1 MIGILT
7 FVLLSIEGVRAVEE
21 VDIEGVRAVEV
32 DIEGVRAVD
41 VKGAVEEVGVDDDEL
56 FP

>member
-1 MIGILT
+1 MVGILT
-7 FVLLSIEGVRAVEE
+7 FMLPSVEGVC
-21 VDIEGVRAVEV
+21 AVEV
-32 DIEGVRAVD
+32 DIEGVRAGEEVD

>member
-1 MIGILT
+1 MVGILT
-7 FVLLSIEGVRAVEE
+7 FMLLSVEGVCAVEE
-21 VDIEGVRAVEV
+21 VDIEGVRAGE
-32 DIEGVRAVD
+32 EVD